1 VTTGDYLNSMKTVG
15 IKRLKARL
23 SEYLRAVKRGEVV
36 VVTDRDQ
43 VVAELRAPQR
53 DRELPEDLTQM
64 LEALAAAG
72 EVTRAAAAKK
82 GWRWTPKG
90 LGLSSGTAATILD
103 DLRADSLGR

>member
-1 VTTGDYLNSMKTVG
+1 MKTVG

-43 VVAELRAPQR
+43 AVAELRAPRQ
-53 DRELPEDLTQM
+53 DRELPEDVSQTLDV
-64 LEALAAAG
+64 LAAAG
-72 EVTRAAAAKK
+72 EVTRAAAPKK

-90 LGLSSGTAATILD
+90 LGLSPGTAASILD
-103 DLRADSLGR
+103 DLRADSHRR